1 MLGDLLHQFTGSP
14 QGDEA
19 LQTLKDQHGLSGEQA
34 KSALETAASG
44 VATAVGSGEGGG
56 LGALGQ
62 AIGGGG
68 GGGVLGALGGL
79 AGGGGG
85 LASALQGGIG
95 GAAAEKIADM
105 IAPKIGIDKAKAAA
119 IASTVLPYIVKF
131 LQSRGATGGEQGG
144 GEQQGGGGGGLGDV
158 LGGAMK
164 KLF

>member
-34 KSALETAASG
+34 KSALEAAASG
-44 VATAVGSGEGGG
+44 VTNAVGSDEGGG
-56 LGALGQ
+56 LGALGK
-62 AIGGGG
+62 AIGG

-79 AGGGGG
+79 AGSGGG
-85 LASALQGGIG
+85 LASALQGGLG
-95 GAAAEKIADM
+95 GAAAEKIAEV
-105 IAPKIGIDKAKAAA
+105 IAPTIGIDKAKATA

>member
-19 LQTLKDQHGLSGEQA
+19 LQTLKDQHGLSGDQA

-68 GGGVLGALGGL
+68 VLGALGGL

-85 LASALQGGIG
+85 LASALQGGLG
-95 GAAAEKIADM
+95 GAAAEKIADL

-144 GEQQGGGGGGLGDV
+144 GEQQGGGGGGIGDA
-158 LGGAMK
+158 LGGALK